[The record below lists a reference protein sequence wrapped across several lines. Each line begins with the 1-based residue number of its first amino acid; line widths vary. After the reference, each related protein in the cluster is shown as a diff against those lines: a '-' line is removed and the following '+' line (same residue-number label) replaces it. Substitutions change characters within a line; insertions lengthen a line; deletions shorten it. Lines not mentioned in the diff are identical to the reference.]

1 MKRLKTCLMICL
13 LVLICVSGKR
23 SIALGAGK
31 EPGNVLSLKAQ
42 TVSETSVRL
51 RWSKA
56 SRATGYYVY
65 RIEGDGDVKR
75 IASTTKNS
83 YTVTKLKVGKK
94 YTYKVYAY
102 RKSGKKTYRSQK
114 GSPSLTVETKVKK
127 PAAPSN
133 FRIAS
138 YGNRSILLKW
148 SKVKEARGYIVY
160 QFNEKTGRYKRL
172 GVTKDTSYRVSGLK
186 TGTTYQFVLKSYR
199 RVQGKNAYSK
209 NSKEVKG
216 KARTYS
222 SSAKAVH
229 GRYFNATV
237 KSKTTATVT
246 ETGKK
251 VTLKSG
257 TKVTSTS
264 RGTGKVT
271 VFLKNGAETD
281 PQTYNI
287 RNLSVIA
294 NAYAELSVGYSHDM
308 SDLVKGLSIGG
319 RVKLLAGLGRGDLR
333 VNNLD
338 LTMSS
343 DVWNVRADATGYLML
358 KGMDVYKTGDRQYGS
373 RFDSSQIGLA
383 GMGAAMDLGAEYR
396 LYINSFF
403 DYIKFS
409 AAVTDLGFLS
419 FSSKAV
425 QKFQTSGNVEY
436 TGVNDIQLGQDM
448 NLQETFNGIKDQFL
462 EILDLQ
468 EVAAEKVTSRI
479 RPQLFVGVELPILW
493 DNMCVGLLYNAKFGY
508 TSTRNEL
515 TLALN
520 ARPKDWINFGVNY
533 SMLNTWKS
541 LGWILEFIPKSGVGF
556 FIGSDYFML
565 QRAKL
570 PVGESSLAILPVNQ
584 ANFNLRFGFHIAMGK
599 NY

>member
-13 LVLICVSGKR
+13 LVLICVSGKG

-51 RWSKA
+51 RWSKT

-271 VFLKNGAETD
+271 VFLKNGAE
-281 PQTYNI
+281 
-287 RNLSVIA
+287 A
-294 NAYAELSVGYSHDM
+294 KM
-308 SDLVKGLSIGG
+308 SGSKLRYTSI
-319 RVKLLAGLGRGDLR
+319 
-333 VNNLD
+333 
-338 LTMSS
+338 
-343 DVWNVRADATGYLML
+343 
-358 KGMDVYKTGDRQYGS
+358 KTTKKYYTKKQKEA
-373 RFDSSQIGLA
+373 F
-383 GMGAAMDLGAEYR
+383 
-396 LYINSFF
+396 IN
-403 DYIKFS
+403 
-409 AAVTDLGFLS
+409 
-419 FSSKAV
+419 
-425 QKFQTSGNVEY
+425 
-436 TGVNDIQLGQDM
+436 
-448 NLQETFNGIKDQFL
+448 
-462 EILDLQ
+462 
-468 EVAAEKVTSRI
+468 EK
-479 RPQLFVGVELPILW
+479 
-493 DNMCVGLLYNAKFGY
+493 GY
-508 TSTRNEL
+508 TSKSKYLIWISQYTMNVNIFKGSEGEWKLVKSEPCVIGQMGRTPVGTFRLIKRGWEYGYHKFYFTWNSRTGKGNSFHRRIDGNTRS
-515 TLALN
+515 A
-520 ARPKDWINFGVNY
+520 V
-533 SMLNTWKS
+533 S
-541 LGWILEFIPKSGVGF
+541 LGCVRVSDSVLSFINRNCP
-556 FIGSDYFML
+556 
-565 QRAKL
+565 
-570 PVGESSLAILPVNQ
+570 
-584 ANFNLRFGFHIAMGK
+584 MGTTVVS
-599 NY
+599 Y